1 VKVKLDE
8 NLPGRARSI
17 VEAVGIDVD
26 TAEDEG
32 LAGADD
38 GSVGRA
44 ATEAGRLLI
53 TLDRGFG
60 DVLRYPPGSHAGVL
74 VLRVDDQSVATV
86 CDAVRAVIDSYE
98 LDSLEGCVAVYRNGT
113 LRVRRPTS
121 GDAAPES

>member
-1 VKVKLDE
+1 MKVKLDE

-17 VEAVGIDVD
+17 VEAAGIDVD

-38 GSVGRA
+38 GSTGRA
-44 ATEAGRLLI
+44 ATEAGRMVI

-60 DVLRYPPGSHAGVL
+60 DVLRYPPGSHAEVL
-74 VLRVDDQSVATV
+74 VLRVDDQSTGGR
-86 CDAVRAVIDSYE
+86 CDAVRDVIESDE
-98 LDSLEGCVAVYRNGT
+98 LDALEGCVAVCRNGT

-121 GDAAPES
+121 GGAAPEG